1 MTLRILAATDLS
13 VPSLLAVTGAARLTA
28 AAAARLDIVHVIRQ
42 WRWTP
47 LAWLRNAIAIEVAAE
62 RRLAAAVADAVKE
75 GAEARGHLVTGAP
88 VATLEAL
95 SRELAADLVV
105 LGTRGSRGA
114 PRRRAR
120 HDRGAADRA
129 PAVRR
134 SGGPPAG
141 ARALPDAA
149 RVRRHQPRRD
159 RGAASGHGARPRRPG
174 CTSCMPTSR
183 RSRRRCAGFGSTRRP
198 PRTWPPNGRGSARPS
213 RRRSPRRASTCAGC
227 TSRCGP
233 GRRPG

>member
-105 LGTRGSRGA
+105 LGTRGSRGLLDGVLGTTA
-114 PRRRAR
+114 ERLIERLPCAALVVRQRAR
-120 HDRGAADRA
+120 A
-129 PAVRR
+129 PYRTLLP
-134 SGGPPAG
+134 SSPA
-141 ARALPDAA
+141 
-149 RVRRHQPRRD
+149 
-159 RGAASGHGARPRRPG
+159 
-174 CTSCMPTSR
+174 C
-183 RSRRRCAGFGSTRRP
+183 
-198 PRTWPPNGRGSARPS
+198 
-213 RRRSPRRASTCAGC
+213 
-227 TSRCGP
+227 
-233 GRRPG
+233 